1 MTLSGPVLIHNGI
14 YLGVAFI
21 VALTVMMIATSAFL
35 RFSDLILRARV
46 LAVSSESR
54 DAFRRRVWRLSLL
67 FLTLVT
73 LVLAG
78 SALFATWRQIF
89 LGDLLRSGLSRMG
102 TQDWLHLGSAVAK
115 ALGVLLLAFLIAR
128 LLIALLHHLRER
140 LQRTESL
147 AGHREQLTEILLRLR
162 LVISCSLL
170 FGTLILCSQLLG
182 LPELVLHIL
191 RTVAYLGIGF
201 YLARFAVGT
210 AHLTIDVLFGLSD
223 VLARLESP
231 LRYLGRLRHLSKLT
245 KTCADYF
252 IYVSVATWTI
262 EQLTPGTWVTPAGRV
277 AIRIIAI
284 FYISRVVVEVCLLGM
299 NEFFLT
305 RDGHTD
311 AEYQQRQTLVPVAA
325 GLLRYGIYFA
335 AIVMILREA
344 GLDPMPLLAG
354 AGVVG
359 VAIGLGAQAFVGDLV
374 AGFFILFENLVLVGD
389 FVEVSEVEG
398 KIEEIGIRVTRI
410 RDESGIL
417 HAIPNGE
424 VRKVAN
430 HSRDYVNV
438 IIDIP
443 VPYGENLHRIF
454 EVLSQKTA
462 ALRPEQPA
470 ILGVTEFGLED
481 LRESALL
488 LRTVT
493 MVKPGT
499 DQEISAVLR
508 LAFWDALTAAGISA
522 PHTRQQLLAPRQD
535 AASRPASG
543 SARISDEHA
552 RSDIQRL
559 KAHNLYRAFDIDD
572 NGYIEKRDSE
582 ALALRVIENQ
592 GRKPGSPIHQ
602 ELQSRL
608 AAYWSEM
615 VRYLD
620 IDHDGRIS
628 REEFLQFTSSLTRDL
643 SGAGGKAVE
652 ALAEVLFAIADHD
665 GAGTISEGEFL
676 GWSRAYGILDHAA
689 AAGFRLL
696 DEAGSGRISRES
708 WQRFTRLIFQSK
720 RMNDAAAVV
729 FGPGSRKSE
738 AT

>member
-21 VALTVMMIATSAFL
+21 VALTVTLIATSAFL
-35 RFSDLILRARV
+35 RFSDLFLRARI
-46 LAVSSESR
+46 LALSSESR
-54 DAFRRRVWRLSLL
+54 DAFRRRVWRLAIL
-67 FLTLVT
+67 FLTLAT
-73 LVLAG
+73 LSLAG
-78 SALFATWRQIF
+78 GAIYATWRQVY

-102 TQDWLHLGSAVAK
+102 TQDWLYLGLAVAK

-128 LLIALLHHLRER
+128 LFIALLHHLRER
-140 LQRTESL
+140 LQRAESL

-182 LPELVLHIL
+182 LPEVALRIL
-191 RTVAYLGIGF
+191 RAVAYLGIAF
-201 YLARFAVGT
+201 YIARFAVGT
-210 AHLTIDVLFGLSD
+210 AHLTIEVLFGLSD
-223 VLARLESP
+223 MLARLESP

-252 IYVSVATWTI
+252 IYVGVATWTL
-262 EQLTPGTWVTPAGRV
+262 EQITPGTWAIQAGRV

-284 FYISRVVVEVCLLGM
+284 FYISRVVVEVCLLGL

-305 RDGHTD
+305 RDQHTD

-325 GLLRYGIYFA
+325 GLLRYGIYFS
-335 AIVMILREA
+335 AIIMILREA

-389 FVEVSEVEG
+389 FVEVSEVKG

-424 VRKVAN
+424 MRKIAN

-443 VPYGENLHRIF
+443 VPYGENVHRIF

-462 ALRPEQPA
+462 ALRADQPA
-470 ILGVTEFGLED
+470 ILGLTEFSLED

-499 DQEISAVLR
+499 DQETSSELR
-508 LAFWDALTAAGISA
+508 LAFWEALTAAGIAA
-522 PHTRQQLLAPRQD
+522 PHTRQQLLAPKQD
-535 AASRPASG
+535 DAPQSAPH
-543 SARISDEHA
+543 SARISDENA

-572 NGYIEKRDSE
+572 NGYIEKRDAD
-582 ALALRVIENQ
+582 ALAHRIIENQ
-592 GRKPGSPIHQ
+592 RRQPGSSLHQ
-602 ELQSRL
+602 ELQRRL

-620 IDHDGRIS
+620 IDHDGRVS
-628 REEFLQFTSSLTRDL
+628 REEFLQFTSGLTRDL

-652 ALAEVLFAIADHD
+652 SLADVLFAIADHD
-665 GAGTISEGEFL
+665 GAGTITESEFL

-696 DEAGSGRISRES
+696 DEAGTGRISRDT
-708 WQRFTRLIFQSK
+708 WHRFTRLIFQSK
-720 RMNDAAAVV
+720 RTNDAAALV
-729 FGPGSRKSE
+729 FGPGSRKE